1 MLASVSPA
9 TRNRVIANP
18 QSVFHHG
25 QPRLRKCHS
34 FAILTGDDSGKSRY
48 NGFQFSHDSSES
60 DRAAEAFRPWC
71 ITPLFGHLTATR
83 PNLELSPVRTWNVI
97 HHARK
102 NVITPVGVY
111 LSLGSPMQSI
121 YLPLILLFTPALI
134 LIVIDIGI
142 RRRAERRQRAW
153 QCVRCGTP
161 LAGKQTAMFKVT
173 GSEFGYYGNAC
184 IKCVNRS
191 NRIWLVTSIALAIC
205 FIATFAILWLN

>member
-102 NVITPVGVY
+102 SVITPVGVY
-111 LSLGSPMQSI
+111 LSLETAR
-121 YLPLILLFTPALI
+121 YLCEVLKKYSAKSSQYRTITAKRSHPFTTKMAGEI
-134 LIVIDIGI
+134 HRFTSSAAGAI
-142 RRRAERRQRAW
+142 ARQ
-153 QCVRCGTP
+153 
-161 LAGKQTAMFKVT
+161 
-173 GSEFGYYGNAC
+173 
-184 IKCVNRS
+184 
-191 NRIWLVTSIALAIC
+191 
-205 FIATFAILWLN
+205 